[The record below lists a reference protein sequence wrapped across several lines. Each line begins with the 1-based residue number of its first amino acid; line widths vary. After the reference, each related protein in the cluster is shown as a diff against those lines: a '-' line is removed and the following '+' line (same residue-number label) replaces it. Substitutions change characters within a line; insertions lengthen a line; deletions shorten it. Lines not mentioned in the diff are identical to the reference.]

1 MAVRSALVRWV
12 ATGLYGAG
20 LTRPLSIA
28 LAYTGRA
35 SFPVFT
41 YHRVNDDDDPFF
53 PATPVRVFEQRM
65 AYVARTCTVLT
76 VEALVDRMR
85 RGSVP
90 RNAVAIT
97 FDDGYRDN
105 LANAAPIL
113 SRYALPAA
121 IFLATDAIGTGR
133 ALWFDRLALAF
144 RDTALEAIVTPWNEH
159 LETGTRVERLA
170 ALDRSL
176 TVLKRME
183 DEQRRRALD
192 GLLSRLGPV
201 DESPLR
207 RMMLSWDE
215 VHALRGIG
223 FSIGAHTLDHPILS
237 RTQHSA
243 ARTQITESRHA
254 IQQVCGEA
262 PRAFAYP
269 NGSADDYNSDVVRLV
284 REAGFTCA
292 LTTRFGVNTATT
304 SPWELRR
311 GGPWETEMP
320 TFALKLAQMRLRR
333 GRHDTQAEPAPGP
346 AIMPTPRSA

>member
-1 MAVRSALVRWV
+1 MRLRPSLVRW
-12 ATGLYGAG
+12 AAAGLYGAG
-20 LTRPLSIA
+20 LIRPLSVL
-28 LAYTGRA
+28 LAYAGRA

-53 PATPVRVFEQRM
+53 PATPVRVFEQRI
-65 AYVARTCTVLT
+65 AYLARTCTVFT
-76 VEALVDRMR
+76 VEALVQRMR

-105 LANAAPIL
+105 LTNAAPIL
-113 SRYALPAA
+113 GRYAVPAT

-144 RDTALEAIVTPWNEH
+144 RDTALEAVMTPWQEPV
-159 LETGTRVERLA
+159 ETSTRGQRLA

-176 TVLKRME
+176 GVLKGME
-183 DEQRRRALD
+183 DQQRRRALD
-192 GLLSRLGPV
+192 ELLTRLGPV

-207 RMMLSWDE
+207 RVMLSWED

-223 FSIGAHTLDHPILS
+223 FSIGAHTVDHPILS

-243 ARTQITESRHA
+243 ARTQIVESRRA
-254 IQQVCGEA
+254 IDRACGQTPE
-262 PRAFAYP
+262 AFAYP
-269 NGSADDYNSDVVRLV
+269 NGSADDYNSEVVGLV

-292 LTTRFGVNTATT
+292 LTTRFGVNMATT
-304 SPWELRR
+304 PPWELRR

-320 TFALKLAQMRLRR
+320 TFTFKLAQMRLV
-333 GRHDTQAEPAPGP
+333 
-346 AIMPTPRSA
+346 PRSA

>member
-1 MAVRSALVRWV
+1 MRLRPSLIRW
-12 ATGLYGAG
+12 AAAGLYGAG
-20 LTRPLSIA
+20 LTRPLSVV
-28 LAYTGRA
+28 LAYAGRA

-53 PATPVRVFEQRM
+53 PATPIRVFEQRM
-65 AYVARTCTVLT
+65 AYLARTCTVFT
-76 VEALVDRMR
+76 VEALVRRMR

-90 RNAVAIT
+90 RNAVAVT

-105 LANAAPIL
+105 LTNAAPIL
-113 SRYALPAA
+113 SRYALPAT

-144 RDTALEAIVTPWNEH
+144 RDTSLEVVLAPWREP
-159 LETGTRVERLA
+159 LETSTRTQRLA

-176 TVLKRME
+176 GVLKGME
-183 DEQRRRALD
+183 DQQRRRAVD
-192 GLLSRLGPV
+192 ELLNRLGLV

-207 RMMLSWDE
+207 RVMLSWDE

-223 FSIGAHTLDHPILS
+223 FSIGAHTVDHPILS
-237 RTQHSA
+237 RTQDAA
-243 ARTQITESRHA
+243 ARAQIVESRHA
-254 IQQVCGEA
+254 IERMCGEA
-262 PRAFAYP
+262 PQAFAYP

-292 LTTRFGVNTATT
+292 LTTRFGVNMATT

-320 TFALKLAQMRLRR
+320 TFALKLAQMRLV
-333 GRHDTQAEPAPGP
+333 
-346 AIMPTPRSA
+346 PRSA